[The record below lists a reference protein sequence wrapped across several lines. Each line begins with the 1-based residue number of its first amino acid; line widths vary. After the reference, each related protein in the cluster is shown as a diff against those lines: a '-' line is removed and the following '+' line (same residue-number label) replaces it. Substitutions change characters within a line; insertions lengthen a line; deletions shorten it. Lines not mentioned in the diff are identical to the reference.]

1 MANKNLLSKTLL
13 CVTALIT
20 LSCGLD
26 DQAIPRSQPDADD
39 ASFIDQNL
47 SAGSVQWT
55 TIKSELVN
63 AINSDLKTGL
73 PTVDVGVYY
82 PSNLDESFLEKFSL
96 DEFTNELIAAK
107 DIFGVAGVQLN
118 LLWIKSGEVDRRFLS
133 IQSNDITN
141 ATPASQHVNMYE
153 DMNRRNSS
161 LSRDALAAFNSI
173 IEHHEENHRII
184 YLVVLQHVF
193 MSFFEQVDERT
204 WEIRTITTG
213 GLSFP
218 SYIHVNNM
226 PKRLRGAI
234 TITRNDA
241 LDKIIA
247 HELGH
252 KLLNVSHEYR
262 EMNPQH
268 EIRAEGGLMVY
279 GSGTEILAGEN
290 GRWHKER
297 LHLSPFVY
305 RQAERGLRVWNA
317 DYAEGG
323 HYYDPLYGDKVVEF
337 SVAPAADD

>member
-1 MANKNLLSKTLL
+1 MANKNVLCKTLL
-13 CVTALIT
+13 CVMALMT
-20 LSCGLD
+20 LSCGLE

-39 ASFIDQNL
+39 TSQIDQNI
-47 SAGSVQWT
+47 SASSVQWI
-55 TIKSELVN
+55 TIKSEIVN
-63 AINSDLKTGL
+63 TINSDLKTGL

-82 PSNLDESFLEKFSL
+82 PSNLDGSFVDKFSL
-96 DEFTNELIAAK
+96 DEFINELIAAK
-107 DIFGVAGVQLN
+107 DIFSVAGVQLN
-118 LLWIKSGEVDRRFLS
+118 LLWIKSGAVDRRFLS

-141 ATPASQHVNMYE
+141 ATPASQYVNMYE
-153 DMNRRNSS
+153 DMNRRHSS

-173 IEHHEENHRII
+173 IEHHEDNHRTV

-204 WEIRTITTG
+204 WEIKTITTR
-213 GLSFP
+213 GLSYP

-234 TITRNDA
+234 TITKNDA

-268 EIRAEGGLMVY
+268 EIRAEGGLMIY
-279 GSGTEILAGEN
+279 GSGTEILSGEK

-305 RQAERGLRVWNA
+305 RQAEDGLRIWNA

-337 SVAPAADD
+337 SVAAAADD